1 MNTFKKVLFST
12 AILALAFLASCNP
25 DDEPTTKVPTG
36 EYAKGVFVV
45 NEGNFGASNGTISFY
60 NPTTKTAVQDL
71 FGKANDN
78 ALLGD
83 VVQSFHVDNLK
94 GYVVVNNSNKLVS
107 VDYDTFKLSDTL
119 TTDLANPR
127 YFATYKGKGFL
138 SNWGNFDAN
147 FQLDQ
152 SYVAVIDLNTL
163 EVTKKINTD
172 NGTENLLVVKEHLFA
187 SNNFTNSIAVINP
200 RTESLTKNIEVYF
213 GSSEMVEDKNNKLWV
228 LCTGTF
234 GGNDGR
240 LYKID
245 PVSLVKEDSI
255 MLGINPTGRLVKNK
269 AGDELYIIQ
278 GTKAYEISITDTAL
292 PGTPFIENTDAT
304 SFYGIGVDPK
314 TGEIYVGDSK
324 GFQGNGTVYRYSS
337 EGTLKGDF
345 PVGIGPN
352 GFVFK

>member
-1 MNTFKKVLFST
+1 MNTFKKVFLS
-12 AILALAFLASCNP
+12 ALILAIVFLSSCNP
-25 DDEPTTKVPTG
+25 DDDPKVIVPTG
-36 EYAKGVFVV
+36 EYARGVFIV
-45 NEGNFGASNGTISFY
+45 NEGNFGASNGTISYY
-60 NPTTKTAVQDL
+60 NPTTKTAIQDL

-83 VVQSFHVDNLK
+83 VVQSLHVDGLK

-127 YFATYKGKGFL
+127 YFTAYNGKGFL
-138 SNWGNFDAN
+138 TNWGSFDAS

-187 SNNFTNSIAVINP
+187 SNNFTNSIAVIDP
-200 RTESLTKNIEVYF
+200 TTESLSKNIEVYF
-213 GSSEMVEDKNNKLWV
+213 GPSEMMEDKNNKLWV

-245 PVSLVKEDSI
+245 PVSLQKEDSI
-255 MLGINPTGRLVKNK
+255 MLGINPVGRLAKNK

-278 GTKAYEISITDTAL
+278 GTKVYEIAITDTAL
-292 PGTPFIENTDAT
+292 PNAPLVENTSAT
-304 SFYGIGVDPK
+304 QFYGLGVDPE
-314 TGEIYVGDSK
+314 TGEIYVADAA
-324 GFQGNGTVYRYSS
+324 GFQGNGTVYRYDSD
-337 EGTLKGDF
+337 GTLKGDF
-345 PVGIGPN
+345 PAGTAPN